1 MKAKRQQKIIE
12 LIEKHDIETQDELAE
27 RLEKAGF
34 VATQATI
41 SRDIREMKLTKMAT
55 PNGKQKYVVFK
66 KQDYDTTM
74 KYKRVLMDAITY
86 IEIAQNIVVI
96 KTVSGMAMAVAA
108 AIDNL
113 EIKGIVGSIAGDDT
127 IMCVI
132 KTNEEA
138 KTVVAA
144 IKKVAKES
152 VE

>member
-1 MKAKRQQKIIE
+1 MKAKRQHKIIE
-12 LIEKHDIETQDELAE
+12 LIGKYDIETQDELAE

-55 PNGKQKYVVFK
+55 PNGKQKYVVLK

-74 KYKRVLMDAITY
+74 KYKRVLMDAITS

>member
-1 MKAKRQQKIIE
+1 MKAKRQHKIIE
-12 LIEKHDIETQDELAE
+12 LIEKYDIETQDELAE

-74 KYKRVLMDAITY
+74 KYKRVLMDAITS

-152 VE
+152 VS

>member
-1 MKAKRQQKIIE
+1 MKAKRQHKIIE
-12 LIEKHDIETQDELAE
+12 LIEKYDIETQDELAE

-74 KYKRVLMDAITY
+74 KYKRVLMDAITS

-113 EIKGIVGSIAGDDT
+113 EIKGIVGSIAGEDT

-152 VE
+152 VS

>member
-1 MKAKRQQKIIE
+1 MKAKRQHKIIE

-74 KYKRVLMDAITY
+74 KYKRVLMDAITS

-152 VE
+152 VS

>member
-96 KTVSGMAMAVAA
+96 KMVSGMAMAVAA
-108 AIDNL
+108 AIDIL

>member
-74 KYKRVLMDAITY
+74 KYKRVLMDAITS

-152 VE
+152 VS

>member
-74 KYKRVLMDAITY
+74 KYKRVLMDAITS

>member
-1 MKAKRQQKIIE
+1 MKAKRQHKIIE
-12 LIEKHDIETQDELAE
+12 LIEKYDIETQDELAE

>member
-152 VE
+152 VS

>member
-41 SRDIREMKLTKMAT
+41 SRDIWEMKLTKMAT

-74 KYKRVLMDAITY
+74 KYKRVLMDAITS

-113 EIKGIVGSIAGDDT
+113 EIKGIVGSFAGDDA
-127 IMCVI
+127 ILCVI

>member
-1 MKAKRQQKIIE
+1 MKAKRQHKIIE
-12 LIEKHDIETQDELAE
+12 LIEKYDIETQDELAE

-74 KYKRVLMDAITY
+74 KYKRVLMDAITS

>member
-12 LIEKHDIETQDELAE
+12 LIEKHYIETQDELAE

-74 KYKRVLMDAITY
+74 KYKRVLMDAITS